1 MVGGVSGTPCSSL
14 PLLPRESKGR
24 LGRPQHPGLSGRRDR
39 RSDGGMRQS
48 VIISLQLAAIC
59 RRMMSSP
66 ATPGGSGASGMTW
79 AARLVKL
86 SVCVAIAA
94 TAATRPAAADAGV
107 PPILAKIIASPEHQK
122 AVIQAAQQGSAW
134 LNNRCGGGAC
144 APPRAVAAVPPTL
157 AKIIASPEHQ
167 KAVIQAAQ
175 QGSAWLNNR
184 CGGATFAIASDVAVY
199 QGLELDAQARP
210 TAGAWRERV
219 MAIGCGTSRTLN
231 VLTFVKSPGSLVSGT
246 LLPGTT
252 RADPLLQRDAYRYA
266 ALAAAAPAS
275 CSQTYIANTAFA
287 GIEGAANASLPPEW
301 RSPPW
306 KEEWTVAAC
315 DKRE

>member
-1 MVGGVSGTPCSSL
+1 
-14 PLLPRESKGR
+14 
-24 LGRPQHPGLSGRRDR
+24 
-39 RSDGGMRQS
+39 
-48 VIISLQLAAIC
+48 
-59 RRMMSSP
+59 
-66 ATPGGSGASGMTW
+66 MTW

-107 PPILAKIIASPEHQK
+107 PPI
-122 AVIQAAQQGSAW
+122 
-134 LNNRCGGGAC
+134 
-144 APPRAVAAVPPTL
+144 L

-287 GIEGAANASLPPEW
+287 GIEGAANASLPPE
-301 RSPPW
+301 RRYPPW
-306 KEEWTVAAC
+306 KEEWIVAAC
-315 DKRE
+315 DKRSIVTLHFAPDATGTNITANLNETRPAK